1 MQKDS
6 INEAKKIAILK
17 QAEASLEDICREHEI
32 SLATYYGWNSKL
44 GAPQRKSTGV
54 VFAYAGLLLLA
65 VFAMGFSYYLEDKSQ
80 FWSHVF
86 RDVGISGLVG
96 FILAMTF
103 ERLSAEEFKRLT
115 RKDRDAIK
123 QDVFYYVLG
132 YYLPS
137 RIRNEITSQIV
148 SSPFL
153 RQSCVMDVELQ
164 IISDPD
170 TGRNY
175 MKTICK
181 LWYEIVNLTPEMRTW
196 SFGPYV
202 DKAPVPSLA
211 HETKF
216 TKIKIE
222 GAQNPIDLD
231 EQALQ
236 KPEHKGEDS
245 TRTAIRLKLPEPVKV
260 ETSAKV
266 HVEYQTVRFLE
277 AGHFHYVLSHH
288 ALDFELI
295 VRMVGPNID
304 PGIKIFVDAEPA
316 RLVPTLKHHPESHF
330 YNWKIIRP
338 LLPYQAIKVKWILAP
353 ATCRKSDQKNSDTA
367 ETKPKPA
374 GSNGSEIPSGTTT
387 GTTLHS

>member
-1 MQKDS
+1 MQTDL
-6 INEAKKIAILK
+6 INEGKKFAILK
-17 QAEASLEDICREHEI
+17 QAEAALEDICREHEI
-32 SLATYYGWNSKL
+32 SLMTYYGWNSKL
-44 GAPQRKSTGV
+44 GAPEPKSIGV
-54 VFAYAGLLLLA
+54 MFVYTFLLLGA
-65 VFAMGFSYYLEDKSQ
+65 AFALGFSYYLEHSSL

-86 RDVGISGLVG
+86 RDIGISGLVG

-115 RKDRDAIK
+115 KKDRAAIK

-164 IISDPD
+164 IISDPC

-181 LWYEIVNLTPEMRTW
+181 LWYEVVNLTPEMRTW

-216 TKIKIE
+216 TRIKIE
-222 GAQNPIDLD
+222 GAETPIDLD

-236 KPEHKGEDS
+236 KPEHRKEDL
-245 TRTAIRLKLPEPVKV
+245 TGTTITLKLPGPVAV
-260 ETSAKV
+260 EKSAKV
-266 HVEYQTVRFLE
+266 HYAYQTVRYLE
-277 AGHFHYVLSHH
+277 AGHFQYVLSHH
-288 ALDFELI
+288 ALDFQLML
-295 VRMVGPNID
+295 RMIGPNID
-304 PGIKIFVDAEPA
+304 PGIKIFVDADPA
-316 RLVPTLKHHPESHF
+316 GLVPTLQHHPESHF

-338 LLPYQAIKVKWILAP
+338 LLPYQAIKVNWILKP
-353 ATCRKSDQKNSDTA
+353 ATSRKNDQNNSAIAA
-367 ETKPKPA
+367 ETEAQTSGKQLSGDPSSTQIPTA
-374 GSNGSEIPSGTTT
+374 G
-387 GTTLHS
+387 

>member
-1 MQKDS
+1 MQKDLIS
-6 INEAKKIAILK
+6 EAKKFAVLK
-17 QAEASLEDICREHEI
+17 QAEAALQDICREHEI
-32 SLATYYGWNSKL
+32 SLATYYGWHSKL
-44 GAPQRKSTGV
+44 GAPQRKSTRV
-54 VFAYAGLLLLA
+54 VLVYAVLLLLA
-65 VFAMGFSYYLEDKSQ
+65 LFAMGLSYYLEHKSD
-80 FWSHVF
+80 FWSHVS

-153 RQSCVMDVELQ
+153 RQSFVMDIELQ
-164 IISDPD
+164 IIDD
-170 TGRNY
+170 QVTGRNY
-175 MKTICK
+175 MKTVCK
-181 LWYEIVNLTPEMRTW
+181 LWYEIVNLTPEMKTW

-236 KPEHKGEDS
+236 KPEHKGEDP
-245 TRTAIRLKLPEPVKV
+245 TKTAIKLKLPEHVKV
-260 ETSAKV
+260 EKSAQV
-266 HVEYQTVRFLE
+266 QVEYQTVRFLE
-277 AGHFHYVLSHH
+277 AGHFHYVLNHH
-288 ALDFELI
+288 ALDFQLI

-304 PGIKIFVDAEPA
+304 PGIKIFVDADPA
-316 RLVPTLKHHPESHF
+316 RLVPTLQHHPENHF

-338 LLPYQAIKVKWILAP
+338 LLPYQAIKVKWILP
-353 ATCRKSDQKNSDTA
+353 ATCRKKDQENHDPA
-367 ETKPKPA
+367 VETTPKLA
-374 GSNGSEIPSGTTT
+374 GSNGSEIPAGTQQPTEA
-387 GTTLHS
+387 